1 MNAHRWKPS
10 NAQIATLILAPLLLI
25 VARTQLVPYEDDAGT
40 YIGLVAEDPA
50 RSDLGASLVIIAA
63 LLLIPAVLTLAG
75 IARGHAPRLTTIGG
89 AMAVI
94 GCVGMACIA
103 TAALVA
109 GQAVRLGPQSAAAN
123 LWDQV
128 WNESKIWPILLVH
141 IGAIGCIVLAITLYR
156 SGLVPRVA
164 AVLVGIG
171 GATTMSTA
179 AGPIRGALIGTAAL
193 ALIGF
198 TWVARSVWPA
208 SGSPAETASPRHPK
222 HAAQAHP

>member
-1 MNAHRWKPS
+1 
-10 NAQIATLILAPLLLI
+10 
-25 VARTQLVPYEDDAGT
+25 
-40 YIGLVAEDPA
+40 
-50 RSDLGASLVIIAA
+50 
-63 LLLIPAVLTLAG
+63 
-75 IARGHAPRLTTIGG
+75 
-89 AMAVI
+89 
-94 GCVGMACIA
+94 
-103 TAALVA
+103 
-109 GQAVRLGPQSAAAN
+109 
-123 LWDQV
+123 
-128 WNESKIWPILLVH
+128 SKIWPILLVH

>member
-1 MNAHRWKPS
+1 MNTHRCRPS
-10 NAQIATLILAPLLLI
+10 NAHIASLVLAPLLLI

-40 YIGLVAEDPA
+40 YIAQVAQDPT

-63 LLLIPAVLTLAG
+63 LLLIPAVLTLSG
-75 IARGHAPRLTTIGG
+75 IARGHAPRLATIGG

-109 GQAVRLGPQSAAAN
+109 GQAVRLGPESAAAS

-141 IGAIGCIVLAITLYR
+141 VGAVGCIVLAVAMYR

-164 AVLVGIG
+164 AVLVGLG
-171 GATTMSTA
+171 GATMMSTA
-179 AGPIRGALIGTAAL
+179 AGPIRGALIGTAVL

-198 TWVARSVWPA
+198 AWVARSAWSD
-208 SGSPAETASPRHPK
+208 SGSPAEIASPRHPK
-222 HAAQAHP
+222 HAAQVHP